1 MADITVNLSNGV
13 IQYYNRT
20 TYRNTGSGTS
30 GGSSAG
36 AEAQAKAATPDP
48 DYPTVLSG
56 GNSSSTD
63 KYFGLKD
70 EGIDVTTS
78 ASKTGSFYTGT
89 CTKTHTGFAS
99 QMKINFALP
108 SGVTVSNIGSVS
120 LKFNCSTSWTS
131 GGIDFGVFAP
141 KNSSSVQEQYWQYN
155 DSNAPF
161 SSTLKTF
168 QITGGTTSINIDIT
182 DVFKQCITTTK
193 GWITL
198 GREAIKAN
206 ETKLVTITSN
216 PIITYTLAYT
226 SCGAPTSVSVGT
238 SIQKPGG
245 TVTLSWSGATAGT
258 NNAIKGYKIYYTSAA
273 SSTAPTTSSTCIDL
287 SSNTSTSYSFSVPS
301 NATRGN
307 YYTFK
312 VLTIGTVSGYNSS
325 ISSTSANFRVN
336 SLPAAPSVTASP
348 AMIKSSGSTT
358 VNFTVTAGSDTN
370 TSQTKTLYYATSASG
385 TKYSFTSPLSVSLSN
400 AATYYFWTYDGIE
413 YSSSKSVSISK
424 NTAPAINSITMS
436 AVATFAPT
444 VRNGYV
450 KNINGS
456 AIVNKEGMS
465 YQWKLLVASG
475 VNGTNFNTV
484 TNISTNTSLSNI
496 DVTSYGATFNTA
508 YKLRLV
514 VTDSLG
520 ETTYADSGTI
530 YGIPAAPTILN
541 VFNQKDDSDVGN
553 ANSSHFG
560 KDIRIKY
567 SENNTGCTKQL
578 QYSTSS
584 TFASGVT
591 TINLSGTTQ
600 SDVDLNSLTRNTTYY
615 FRVVFT
621 CNSKTSVSSS
631 FSRTRET
638 DITPSIGTISTF
650 KPYTTSSII
659 ISFTNQPVAWAVA
672 NDVPTSYSDIY
683 TIQFEYSGRN
693 ISVGISQAE
702 NKSGTVTMTLDT
714 ANIPTSGTGSWAY
727 LINNSTNAPNSS
739 YTVALKVIAKNGFNT
754 PFPSTKNVTINF
766 VEGVISTG
774 TPTLKIQEKM
784 TSGSTTA
791 TYYVEIPLSYNN
803 KTQLARFH
811 IFQGENLRVEITG
824 VQCYANQKAT
834 IYFMLGSTVLGQT
847 SIAGSEW
854 SGSGRIYTL
863 NSVKTIDYIVPAN
876 TQTDYS
882 NGVRDFSIKVVLAN
896 GQSKLSTESGQS
908 NGNLNTCIHYRFYP
922 NAINFKIT
930 GVNANET
937 SLSWTCTDF
946 GGYTQDSAYGNS
958 YSSITVQPKYS
969 INNSTYT
976 DLDDIYT
983 ITDVDKTNKGGTI
996 DNRTISSISGDVI
1009 YFGVVLKLTLALQG
1023 VYDGAVPTLASG
1035 YDQTYSYTYNN
1046 LYNYYRATPNIL
1058 YGKNF
1063 FVLNS
1068 NFPRSNA
1075 NMLMEIKETQT
1086 RNTIYVGSG
1095 DTAGTLE
1102 ITTDGLVIDCG
1113 SW

>member
-1 MADITVNLSNGV
+1 MADITVDLSSGT
-13 IQYYNRT
+13 IQYYHKT
-20 TYRNTGSGTS
+20 TYRNTN
-30 GGSSAG
+30 SSDG
-36 AEAQAKAATPDP
+36 ATASEAKANAAAATEYPG
-48 DYPTVLSG
+48 YPTVTNG
-56 GNSSSTD
+56 GSSSSTD

-70 EGIDVTTS
+70 EGTTVTTS
-78 ASKTGSFYTGT
+78 SSKVPGYYVGT

-99 QMKINFALP
+99 QMKINFTLP
-108 SGVTVSNIGSVS
+108 SGITVSNIGSVS
-120 LKFNCSTSWTS
+120 LKFNCSTSWAS
-131 GGIDFGVFAP
+131 GGVDFGVFAP
-141 KNSSSVQEQYWQYN
+141 KDSSSVQEQYWQYN
-155 DSNAPF
+155 DSSAPF

-198 GREAIKAN
+198 GREAVRAS

-226 SCGAPTSVSVGT
+226 SCSAPTSVSVGT

-245 TVTLSWSGATAGT
+245 TVTLTWSGATAGT

-348 AMIKSSGSTT
+348 TMIKSSGSTT

-370 TSQTKTLYYATSASG
+370 TSQTKILYYSTSESG
-385 TKYSFTSPLSVSLSN
+385 AKTKITSSPVSVSLSN
-400 AATYYFWTYDGIE
+400 AATYYFWTSDGIE
-413 YSSSKSVSISK
+413 YSSSTSVSISK
-424 NTAPAINSITMS
+424 NTAPAINSITMT
-436 AVATFAPT
+436 AVATFVPT

-456 AIVNKEGMS
+456 ATVNKVGMS

-475 VNGTNFNTV
+475 VNGTNFNTI

-496 DVTSYGATFNTA
+496 DVTNYGATFNTA

-520 ETTYADSGTI
+520 ETAQADSSTI
-530 YGIPAAPTILN
+530 YGIPAAPTISN

-560 KDIRIKY
+560 RYIRIKY
-567 SENNTGCTKQL
+567 SENNTGCTRQL
-578 QYSTSS
+578 QYSTSN

-591 TINLSGTTQ
+591 TINLSGTSY

-621 CNSKTSVSSS
+621 CNSKTSTSST
-631 FSRTRET
+631 FSRTREA

-650 KPYTTSSII
+650 KPYTTSSIT

-672 NDVPTSYSDIY
+672 NDVPTSYSSIY

-693 ISVGISQAE
+693 ISVGISSAT
-702 NKSGTVTMTLDT
+702 NSSGTVTMTLNT
-714 ANIPTSGTGSWAY
+714 ANIPTSGNGSWAY

-754 PFPSTKNVTINF
+754 SFSSTKNVTVNF

-774 TPTLKIQEKM
+774 TPTLKIQEKV

-791 TYYVEIPLSYNN
+791 TYYVEIPSSYNN
-803 KTQLARFH
+803 KTQLERFH

-824 VQCYANQKAT
+824 VQCYANQTAT

-847 SIAGSEW
+847 SIAGNEW
-854 SGSGRIYTL
+854 SMSGRIYTL
-863 NSVKTIDYIVPAN
+863 SQAKTIDYIVPAN
-876 TQTDYS
+876 TQAAYS
-882 NGVRDFSIKVVLAN
+882 NGVRDFSINVVLAN
-896 GQSKLSTESGQS
+896 GQSKLSTASGQS

-946 GGYTQDSAYGNS
+946 GGYTSASAYGNS

-976 DLDDIYT
+976 DLNGIYT
-983 ITDVDKTNKGGTI
+983 ITDADKTNKGGTI
-996 DNRTISSISGDVI
+996 ERTISSINGDII
-1009 YFGVVLKLTLALQG
+1009 YFGAVLKLTLALQG

-1068 NFPRSNA
+1068 NSPRSNA

-1102 ITTDGLVIDCG
+1102 ITTGGLVIDCG